1 MDTIDDSLRDSVFK
15 EKKALFEKKLDNSK
29 LSFYQTSIWEIS
41 LYNIFCQIF
50 SESLKNSEKIQ
61 KFLENY
67 ASNIDADEVFL
78 FNKKTSLFISSYTNK
93 EFNDENRIEK
103 ICFSLK
109 RIANK
114 LKNTE
119 NRFKEMTIY
128 NRNITIYINEFNE
141 FCYIVV
147 ILPNNTKLELA
158 KLNVEIGRKIFE
170 EEINNIN

>member
-1 MDTIDDSLRDSVFK
+1 MDTIDDTLRDSVFK
-15 EKKALFEKKLDNSK
+15 EKKSLFEKKIDNSK

-50 SESLKNSEKIQ
+50 SENLKNSEKIQ

-67 ASNIDADEVFL
+67 ALNIDAEEVFL

-93 EFNDENRIEK
+93 EINDENRIEK

-114 LKNTE
+114 LKHTE
-119 NRFKEMTIY
+119 NMFKEMTIH
-128 NRNITIYINEFNE
+128 NRNNTIHINEFNE
-141 FCYIVV
+141 FCYIVI

-158 KLNVEIGRKIFE
+158 KLNAEIGRKIFE